1 MNRAATVA
9 LAPISG
15 LYGIFVK
22 ARNACYRRGIF
33 RAQPVGVP
41 VVSVGNLTSGGTGK
55 TPLVEWTARELAS
68 LGRNVCVLTRGYGRA
83 SPSRRVI
90 VSNGKEL
97 LADVTQTGDEAFML
111 ADKLKGEAAVICD
124 ADRVS
129 AAGWAIENLGSDV
142 FVLDDAFQHQ
152 RIARNLN
159 ILTVDAT
166 NPWGNRRSLPGGI
179 LREPVYELLRADC
192 VIITR
197 ADSKNPG
204 PLRDEIETIH
214 PGMTVLL
221 SRMKHTQLR
230 PVTTNSPMIDSGEI
244 KALSVGAFCGIGNPE
259 SFFSLLR
266 SEGYSLGYE
275 RSFRDHYNFTQTDI
289 DEIVRQAQ
297 DKGAQAILT
306 TAKDAAKLG
315 SLNFA
320 LPCYVAEIEIE
331 IDRAEVFRE
340 LIHEAIK
347 RRDRGSLN
355 RA

>member
-15 LYGIFVK
+15 IYGIFVK
-22 ARNACYRRGIF
+22 ARNACYRQGIF
-33 RAQPVGVP
+33 RKQQVGVP

-55 TPLVEWTARELAS
+55 TPLVEWIARELAS
-68 LGRNVCVLTRGYGRA
+68 MGRNVCVLTRGYGRDDPSPRVVA
-83 SPSRRVI
+83 SNR
-90 VSNGKEL
+90 KEI
-97 LADVTQTGDEAFML
+97 LADVKQTGDEAFML
-111 ADKLKGEAAVICD
+111 AERLKGEAAVICD
-124 ADRVS
+124 ADRIS

-152 RIARNLN
+152 QIARDLN

-166 NPWGNRRSLPGGI
+166 NPWGNRRSIPSGI
-179 LREPVYELLRADC
+179 LREPISELSRSDC

-197 ADSKNPG
+197 ADSQNPRR
-204 PLRDEIETIH
+204 LHDEIEKIH

-230 PVTTNSPMIDSGEI
+230 EVGQNSSMMDPDEI
-244 KALSVGAFCGIGNPE
+244 KALSFGAFCGIGNSE

-266 SEGYSLGYE
+266 SEGYSLAYE
-275 RSFRDHYNFTQTDI
+275 RSFRDHYNFRQTDV
-289 DEIVRQAQ
+289 DEIVRAAR

-306 TAKDAAKLG
+306 TAKDAAKLR

-320 LPCYVAEIEIE
+320 LTCYVAEIEIE
-331 IDRAEVFRE
+331 IDRAGVLRQ
-340 LIHEAIK
+340 LLLEAIK
-347 RRDRGSLN
+347 H
-355 RA
+355 A